1 MNLAAPPRNPSIS
14 IVGGVKNKAVRNGGN
29 VIKVDTFETKAS
41 QFDHTDESYTKK
53 KLSERM
59 AHLSSGEVV
68 QRDLYSAFL
77 LEHIDIESLQYNMET
92 LNSAFPAFLEMHENT
107 KHRLQAVGSSLPAS
121 IGF

>member
-1 MNLAAPPRNPSIS
+1 MAFGSKNSTPSF
-14 IVGGVKNKAVRNGGN
+14 VL
-29 VIKVDTFETKAS
+29 T
-41 QFDHTDESYTKK
+41 
-53 KLSERM
+53 LPM
-59 AHLSSGEVV
+59 AIGLGDIV

-77 LEHIDIESLQYNMET
+77 LEHIDIDSLQYNMET

>member
-1 MNLAAPPRNPSIS
+1 MAAPLSRS
-14 IVGGVKNKAVRNGGN
+14 ALLYA
-29 VIKVDTFETKAS
+29 KAS

-59 AHLSSGEVV
+59 ARLRNGDIV

-77 LEHIDIESLQYNMET
+77 LEHIDTESLQYNMET

-107 KHRLQAVGSSLPAS
+107 KRRLQAVGSSLPAS